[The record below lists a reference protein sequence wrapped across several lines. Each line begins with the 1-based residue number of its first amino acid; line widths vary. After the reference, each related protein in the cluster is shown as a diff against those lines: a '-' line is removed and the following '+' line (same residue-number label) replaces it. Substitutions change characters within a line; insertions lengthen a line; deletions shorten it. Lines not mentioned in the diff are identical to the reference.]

1 MLSQDDIKIDFK
13 KLGRQKVVGLAY
25 KDENR
30 IEIDS
35 SLKGKDF
42 TNVMIHEITHI
53 MLPYLT
59 EEVVDNFANVLTS
72 ILYTHGVNKSENSS
86 NKIVQ

>member
-1 MLSQDDIKIDFK
+1 MLSYEDIKIEFK
-13 KLGRQKVVGLAY
+13 KLGRKKVLGFAY
-25 KDENR
+25 KEENR

-59 EEVVDNFANVLTS
+59 EEVVDNYANTLTE
-72 ILYTHGVNKSENSS
+72 ILYKYGVNKSEESS
-86 NKIVQ
+86 NKIV